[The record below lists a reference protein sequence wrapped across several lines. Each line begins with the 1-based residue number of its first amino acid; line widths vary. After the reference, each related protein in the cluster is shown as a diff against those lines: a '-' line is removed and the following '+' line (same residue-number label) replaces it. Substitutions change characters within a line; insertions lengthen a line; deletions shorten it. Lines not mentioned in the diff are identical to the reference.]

1 MILYIGEDHGIDN
14 IIQSIR
20 NAKTDEQKEILF
32 QNTTSSPYF
41 FLSFDQAQLL
51 FEEMQALN
59 RLPLDLMANI
69 LPQIVN
75 EDQAIKFVDANL
87 NSRGKFALRI
97 KLGQLYNSYVGLH
110 TGHYAIDMKQPDQR
124 NGGRR
129 LGAISVTEGKFAV
142 RIYSTTRLSIICI

>member
-1 MILYIGEDHGIDN
+1 
-14 IIQSIR
+14 
-20 NAKTDEQKEILF
+20 
-32 QNTTSSPYF
+32 
-41 FLSFDQAQLL
+41 
-51 FEEMQALN
+51 MQGLN

-75 EDQAIKFVDANL
+75 EDQAIKFVDTNL

-110 TGHYAIDMKQPDQR
+110 TGHYAIDMKQSEQR

-129 LGAISVTEGKFAV
+129 LGAISVTEGKFSRQAGTNSSQKGNKCNFRNEKLGFTPIDV
-142 RIYSTTRLSIICI
+142 TGRWFASVNTTKTLHCDYVSTMVSCFLFHNIYFEKC